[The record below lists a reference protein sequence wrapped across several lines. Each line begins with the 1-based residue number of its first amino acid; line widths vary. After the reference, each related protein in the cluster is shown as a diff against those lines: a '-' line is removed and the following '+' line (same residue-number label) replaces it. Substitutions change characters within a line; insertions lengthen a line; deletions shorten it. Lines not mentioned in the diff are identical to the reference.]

1 MIIYLNVTRLILRLP
16 GQKWSHH
23 QKLDI
28 LGAFTLELKML
39 NSCVPD
45 VMNFKR
51 VIQNTLK
58 LHSTLCFRKE
68 YDSPWN
74 QKHGPGNKDFSV
86 VPFEMKYKGKFT
98 MGVLTHMCHGRLHG
112 GSRRSRSLDRQQW
125 VGRGIEISKDR
136 KRVQKQGA

>member
-28 LGAFTLELKML
+28 LGAFTLELKLL

-98 MGVLTHMCHGRLHG
+98 MGVLTQMSWET
-112 GSRRSRSLDRQQW
+112 SRGVKEEQITGQTMVSGKWERDA
-125 VGRGIEISKDR
+125 VKTGN
-136 KRVQKQGA
+136 

>member
-28 LGAFTLELKML
+28 LGAFTLELKLL
-39 NSCVPD
+39 NSWVPD

-51 VIQNTLK
+51 VVQNTLK

-74 QKHGPGNKDFSV
+74 QKHGPGDKDFSV

-98 MGVLTHMCHGRLHG
+98 MGVLTQMSWET
-112 GSRRSRSLDRQQW
+112 SRGVKEEQITGQTMVSAEGERDA
-125 VGRGIEISKDR
+125 VKTGI
-136 KRVQKQGA
+136 

>member
-28 LGAFTLELKML
+28 LGAFTLELKLL

-98 MGVLTHMCHGRLHG
+98 MSVLTQMSWET
-112 GSRRSRSLDRQQW
+112 SRGVKEEQITGQTMVSGKWERDA
-125 VGRGIEISKDR
+125 VKTGN
-136 KRVQKQGA
+136 